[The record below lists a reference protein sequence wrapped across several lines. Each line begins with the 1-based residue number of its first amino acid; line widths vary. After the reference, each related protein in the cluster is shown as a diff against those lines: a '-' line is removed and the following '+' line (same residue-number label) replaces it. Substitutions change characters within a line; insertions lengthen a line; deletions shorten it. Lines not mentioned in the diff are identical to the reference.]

1 MSITILNEPQLPA
14 DVYDILMSQRTTNVA
29 ITDAEHHRNDVYGE
43 KGTVQ
48 NEQNHILNC
57 GEEAKCFTKKVAI
70 VTEKKRNR
78 TFLTFIRLLSAAV
91 MSEDVSYVI
100 VKYDYLAQED
110 QELTIKKNERL
121 RLIDDSKNW
130 WKVINDS
137 NNVGFVPSNYVRRE
151 SLVDKAKGTI
161 KGFTKSRP
169 RAPEFDPD
177 KSPSASVGAVDPRF
191 GYSGNNNQIRNG
203 QATSSDTV
211 KVGGMSSRANV
222 KFSYDPRLEDEL
234 KLVKGDTITV
244 LDKSSDGWW
253 KGESDGRTGWFPSN
267 YVEEILEPQ
276 PSGNGN
282 DGTNGC
288 SILGRPAPVTVSPAA
303 SAQNKSVL
311 ECVKALYSF
320 DASTVEELSF
330 RKGELLDI
338 IDHPAHDPDWWM
350 ARNSVGQQ
358 GLVPKNYIEVVGA
371 GNSCA
376 GVGMER
382 EPWFFGRISRDEADR
397 LLANGREGEFLV
409 RDSESNPGDLS
420 ISMRGVERNKHFKVQ
435 TIGGQLHIG
444 SRAFPSMASL
454 IQHYTA
460 HPIFSSGT
468 EKLYLTRPL
477 AK

>member
-1 MSITILNEPQLPA
+1 
-14 DVYDILMSQRTTNVA
+14 
-29 ITDAEHHRNDVYGE
+29 
-43 KGTVQ
+43 
-48 NEQNHILNC
+48 
-57 GEEAKCFTKKVAI
+57 
-70 VTEKKRNR
+70 
-78 TFLTFIRLLSAAV
+78 

-130 WKVINDS
+130 WKVINDA

-169 RAPEFDPD
+169 RVPEFESD
-177 KSPSASVGAVDPRF
+177 KSPPAPLTAIDVRSGF
-191 GYSGNNNQIRNG
+191 TGNNNQIKNG
-203 QATSSDTV
+203 QGSLPDSL
-211 KVGGMSSRANV
+211 KIGIMSSRAIV

-234 KLVKGDTITV
+234 KLTRGDTISV
-244 LDKSSDGWW
+244 IDKSSDGWW
-253 KGESDGRTGWFPSN
+253 KGESNGRTGWFPSN
-267 YVEEILEPQ
+267 YVEEVVDQ
-276 PSGNGN
+276 VHPSGNGN
-282 DGTNGC
+282 EGSNGC
-288 SILGRPAPVTVSPAA
+288 SITSRTPVTVISTPAA
-303 SAQNKSVL
+303 STQSKSVL
-311 ECVKALYSF
+311 ERVKALYSF

-358 GLVPKNYIEVVGA
+358 GLVPKNYIEVVSA
-371 GNSCA
+371 SNSS
-376 GVGMER
+376 GGGMMDR

-444 SRAFPSMASL
+444 SRAFPSMTSL

-460 HPIFSSGT
+460 NPIFSSGT

>member
-1 MSITILNEPQLPA
+1 
-14 DVYDILMSQRTTNVA
+14 
-29 ITDAEHHRNDVYGE
+29 
-43 KGTVQ
+43 
-48 NEQNHILNC
+48 
-57 GEEAKCFTKKVAI
+57 
-70 VTEKKRNR
+70 
-78 TFLTFIRLLSAAV
+78 

-100 VKYDYLAQED
+100 VKYDYLAQEE

-121 RLIDDSKNW
+121 RLLDDSKNW

-161 KGFTKSRP
+161 KGFTKTRP
-169 RAPEFDPD
+169 RAPDFDLV
-177 KSPSASVGAVDPRF
+177 SA
-191 GYSGNNNQIRNG
+191 
-203 QATSSDTV
+203 
-211 KVGGMSSRANV
+211 MSSRAIV

-234 KLVKGDTITV
+234 KLTKGETITV

-253 KGESDGRTGWFPSN
+253 KGESNGRNGWFPSN
-267 YVEEILEPQ
+267 YVEEVTDQIY

-282 DGTNGC
+282 EGTNG
-288 SILGRPAPVTVSPAA
+288 SVLGRPPVTVTAAPA
-303 SAQNKSVL
+303 SSTQNKSVL

-338 IDHPAHDPDWWM
+338 IDHPAHDPDWWL

-358 GLVPKNYIEVVGA
+358 GLVPKNYIEVTPLADVLITFSGCIFFCSKMMSGAKLVVAAGNPTGA
-371 GNSCA
+371 G
-376 GVGMER
+376 MDR

-460 HPIFSSGT
+460 NPIFSSGT

>member
-1 MSITILNEPQLPA
+1 
-14 DVYDILMSQRTTNVA
+14 
-29 ITDAEHHRNDVYGE
+29 
-43 KGTVQ
+43 
-48 NEQNHILNC
+48 
-57 GEEAKCFTKKVAI
+57 
-70 VTEKKRNR
+70 
-78 TFLTFIRLLSAAV
+78 

-130 WKVINDS
+130 WKVINDA

-161 KGFTKSRP
+161 KGFTKGRP
-169 RAPEFDPD
+169 RAPEFDPV
-177 KSPSASVGAVDPRF
+177 S
-191 GYSGNNNQIRNG
+191 
-203 QATSSDTV
+203 
-211 KVGGMSSRANV
+211 GMSSRAIV

-234 KLVKGDTITV
+234 KLTKGDTITV
-244 LDKSSDGWW
+244 IEKSSDGWW
-253 KGESDGRTGWFPSN
+253 KGESNGRTGWFPSN
-267 YVEEILEPQ
+267 YVEELVDQ
-276 PSGNGN
+276 HLPSGNGN
-282 DGTNGC
+282 EGTNGC
-288 SILGRPAPVTVSPAA
+288 SVIARPPVTVVAAPAP
-303 SAQNKSVL
+303 STQSKSVL

-358 GLVPKNYIEVVGA
+358 GLVPKNYIEVVSTS
-371 GNSCA
+371 NTST

-382 EPWFFGRISRDEADR
+382 APWFFGGISRDEADR

-409 RDSESNPGDLS
+409 RESESNPGDLS

-435 TIGGQLHIG
+435 TINGQLHIG
-444 SRAFPSMASL
+444 SRAFPSMAAL
-454 IQHYTA
+454 IQHYKTN
-460 HPIFSSGT
+460 PIFSSGT
-468 EKLYLTRPL
+468 EKLFLTRPL

>member
-1 MSITILNEPQLPA
+1 
-14 DVYDILMSQRTTNVA
+14 MSQLVRGA
-29 ITDAEHHRNDVYGE
+29 RSSGWS
-43 KGTVQ
+43 
-48 NEQNHILNC
+48 
-57 GEEAKCFTKKVAI
+57 
-70 VTEKKRNR
+70 
-78 TFLTFIRLLSAAV
+78 SADV

-130 WKVINDS
+130 WKVINDA

-161 KGFTKSRP
+161 KGFTKGRP

-177 KSPSASVGAVDPRF
+177 KSPSASLAAIDLRSGF
-191 GYSGNNNQIRNG
+191 TGNNNQIKNG
-203 QATSSDTV
+203 QGSPPDSV
-211 KVGGMSSRANV
+211 KVGGMSSRAIV

-234 KLVKGDTITV
+234 KLTRGDTISV
-244 LDKSSDGWW
+244 IDKSSDGWW
-253 KGESDGRTGWFPSN
+253 KGESNGRTGWFPSN
-267 YVEEILEPQ
+267 YVEEVVDQ
-276 PSGNGN
+276 HHPSGNGN
-282 DGTNGC
+282 EGSNGC
-288 SILGRPAPVTVSPAA
+288 SVISRPPVTVIAAPAP
-303 SAQNKSVL
+303 STQNKAVL

-358 GLVPKNYIEVVGA
+358 GLVPKNYIEVVSA
-371 GNSCA
+371 GNSSGGA
-376 GVGMER
+376 MMDR

-444 SRAFPSMASL
+444 SRAFPSMTSL

-460 HPIFSSGT
+460 NPIFSSGT